1 MIEREAAYVLQ
12 TIYQKGDTRMGFPSP
27 AGDYEEKRLS
37 LDDLCVAHPISTFFM
52 RITGDAMVGACIHD
66 GDIIV
71 VDRSI
76 TASHNAIV
84 VVRVDEQFT
93 VKRLLLYKRKI
104 YLKAENPNYR
114 TIEVTSRTDYEIW
127 GVVTYVVHP
136 LARS

>member
-1 MIEREAAYVLQ
+1 
-12 TIYQKGDTRMGFPSP
+12 MGFPSP

-37 LDDLCVAHPISTFFM
+37 LDDLCVPHPISTFFM
-52 RITGDAMVGACIHD
+52 RFNGDSMNGACIQD

-84 VVRVDEQFT
+84 VVRVGEQFT

-104 YLKAENPNYR
+104 YLKSENPKYPP
-114 TIEVTSRTDYEIW
+114 IEVTTRTDYEIW
-127 GVVTYVVHP
+127 GVVTHVVHKLAHTRKAPP
-136 LARS
+136 LSNY

>member
-1 MIEREAAYVLQ
+1 
-12 TIYQKGDTRMGFPSP
+12 MGFPSP

-37 LDDLCVAHPISTFFM
+37 LDDLCIPHPISTFFM
-52 RITGDAMVGACIHD
+52 RVTGDSMIGVSIHD

-84 VVRVDEQFT
+84 VVRVGELFT

-104 YLKAENPNYR
+104 YLKAENPKYPP
-114 TIEVTSRTDYEIW
+114 IDVTARTDYEIW
-127 GVVTYVVHP
+127 GVVTYVVHKLTHAREVPP
-136 LARS
+136 LSNH

>member
-1 MIEREAAYVLQ
+1 
-12 TIYQKGDTRMGFPSP
+12 MGFPSP

-37 LDDLCVAHPISTFFM
+37 LDDLCIPHPISTFFM
-52 RITGDAMVGACIHD
+52 RVTGDSMIGVSIHD

-71 VDRSI
+71 VDRGI

-84 VVRVDEQFT
+84 VVRVGELFT

-104 YLKAENPNYR
+104 YLKAENPKYR

-136 LARS
+136 LVHSKKT

>member
-1 MIEREAAYVLQ
+1 
-12 TIYQKGDTRMGFPSP
+12 MGFPSP

-37 LDDLCVAHPISTFFM
+37 LDDLCVLHPISTFFM
-52 RITGDAMVGACIHD
+52 RVTGDSMIGASIHD

-84 VVRVDEQFT
+84 VVRVGEQFT

-104 YLKAENPNYR
+104 YLKAENPKYPP
-114 TIEVTSRTDYEIW
+114 IDVTARTDYEIW
-127 GVVTYVVHP
+127 GVVTHVVHKLIHTRKAAP
-136 LARS
+136 LSNH

>member
-1 MIEREAAYVLQ
+1 MLQ

-37 LDDLCVAHPISTFFM
+37 LDDLCVPHPISTFFM
-52 RITGDAMVGACIHD
+52 RVTGDSMDGACIRD

-84 VVRVDEQFT
+84 VVRVGELFT
-93 VKRLLLYKRKI
+93 VKRLLLYRRKT
-104 YLKAENPNYR
+104 YLKSENPKYAP
-114 TIEVTSRTDYEIW
+114 IEVTRRSDYEIW
-127 GVVTYVVHP
+127 GTVTHVVHKVTHT
-136 LARS
+136 